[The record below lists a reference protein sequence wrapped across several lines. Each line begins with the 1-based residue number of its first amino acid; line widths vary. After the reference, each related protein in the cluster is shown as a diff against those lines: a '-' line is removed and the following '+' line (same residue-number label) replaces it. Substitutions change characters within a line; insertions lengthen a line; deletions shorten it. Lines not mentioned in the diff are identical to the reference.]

1 MTSHR
6 QCFVPVVSAQ
16 KASTLACTVKTP
28 VIENQQEFAPEFTY
42 I

>member
-16 KASTLACTVKTP
+16 KALILACTVKNP
-28 VIENQQEFAPEFTY
+28 VIENQQEFAPKFTY
-42 I
+42 